1 MQRLDLLLAKEMF
14 DVKEDKQSIYNAFVK
29 YDFLN
34 DTVYQKGKAGDWE
47 PVAVK
52 GCDLS
57 YRKSDII
64 LIGEDVCIRW
74 DKWPAGDSYTLLSKD
89 KDGNY
94 KVYDGQE
101 GALSYPATSID
112 CTALGYV
119 LIHTQNGPHY
129 FQKTQNGYKECSI
142 GHILEVSPYYHTAIK
157 SLMKTG
163 GIRKAE
169 KLGRWASCRG
179 VLNLG
184 KIRSK
189 QNG

>member
-1 MQRLDLLLAKEMF
+1 MF
-14 DVKEDKQSIYNAFVK
+14 DTKEDKQSIWNAFVK
-29 YDFLN
+29 YDFSN

-57 YRKSDII
+57 YHKSDII

-74 DKWPAGDSYTLLSKD
+74 DKWPARDNCTLLSKSEG
-89 KDGNY
+89 GNY

-101 GALSYPATSID
+101 GVLSYPATSMN
-112 CTALGYV
+112 CTALGYL
-119 LIHTQNGPHY
+119 LIHTQNGPRY
-129 FQKTQNGYKECSI
+129 FQKTQNDYKECSV
-142 GHILEVSPYYHTAIK
+142 GHILEVSPYYQNAIK
-157 SLMKTG
+157 SLMKVG
-163 GIRKAE
+163 VIRKAK

-179 VLNLG
+179 YFEFGQNH
-184 KIRSK
+184 SK